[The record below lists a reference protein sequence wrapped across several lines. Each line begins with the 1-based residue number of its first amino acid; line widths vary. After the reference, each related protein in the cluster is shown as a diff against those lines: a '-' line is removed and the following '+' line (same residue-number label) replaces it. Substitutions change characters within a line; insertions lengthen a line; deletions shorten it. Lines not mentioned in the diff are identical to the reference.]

1 MPEIGY
7 NELTSKIC
15 EVLMDRDNRKFLK
28 KLSVCVAVIFVAVTA
43 VSLCVMNFTPLNR
56 LIGGYEE
63 QKLDLSRAYGANITY
78 NDDGTITLGEGYSEI
93 EFTGIDARVG
103 SIGFDIDFDGS
114 GKSGKVYVDFADSTG
129 SYYKTNIARLTL
141 EDELDNVM
149 TCSFSGE
156 VSSLRLEISLDN
168 YSSATLRGITLNQSI
183 SALHITETV
192 LIYLL
197 IAAAAAAVIYTVA
210 NPTGARRKFS
220 ENKVSCT
227 RIAAV
232 ITAAVMAFS
241 VYLTVTNMQKGWS
254 STHYSFTSQE
264 GDQISK
270 ELVDAFEHHQV
281 SLLEEPSEELL
292 SLDNPYEYARR
303 EVEVTQENF
312 LWDHCLYN
320 GKYYSYYG
328 IGPVLALFLPYHLIT
343 GYYFPSGWATL
354 IFSLVGIIFLTK
366 IYLAVIEKKF
376 RELPTNTVLAGLIT
390 LQMSSGIMF
399 SAARPKFYELAIA
412 GGFMCLTVGAYLLMT
427 SNILWDGKISYVRLG
442 FASFFL
448 GYAVMCRPTLAV
460 YCIAAL
466 FFFAGGLKK
475 ALDGLEKKQ
484 KTRTF
489 FKYAAVALVPL
500 GVIALGQMVYNY
512 LRFDNPLDFGIQYS
526 LTINDFINS
535 EFHWKYV
542 LINMYAYL
550 LNMPYFTPKTFT
562 HLASSVERFGLNGY
576 MFIDDAG
583 KNLISVG
590 IIYRA
595 LPIFSYLFAGKALNR
610 VEKKKRLL
618 PMLLIG
624 VTCILMPLAIIFSSW
639 ESGYAVRYNADFSW
653 QMVIGALVVAFTLYK
668 SIKSESTKKLVNLI
682 FTVSTVACIYVNM
695 AQLVSFVSVESTFWT
710 NLWR

>member
-1 MPEIGY
+1 
-7 NELTSKIC
+7 
-15 EVLMDRDNRKFLK
+15 MDRENRKFLK
-28 KLSVCVAVIFVAVTA
+28 KLSICIAVLFVIVTS
-43 VSLCVMNFTPLNR
+43 VSLCVMNFTPINR
-56 LIGGYEE
+56 LLGGYEE
-63 QKLDLSRAYGANITY
+63 QKLDLSSADGANTTY

-103 SIGFDIDFDGS
+103 SIGFDVDFVGTTLS
-114 GKSGKVYVDFADSTG
+114 EGTVSVDFADSTS
-129 SYYKTNIARLTL
+129 SYYRKNMVKGKLYRTTFAAEKFGGDTACI
-141 EDELDNVM
+141 M
-149 TCSFSGE
+149 TCNFSGE
-156 VSSLRLEISLDN
+156 VSKLKFTVFIDSGDGAILK
-168 YSSATLRGITLNQSI
+168 GITLNKAI
-183 SALHITETV
+183 SPLQMAITIFIHLVVALAAEII
-192 LIYLL
+192 IY
-197 IAAAAAAVIYTVA
+197 IIA
-210 NPTGARRKFS
+210 NPVGARKKFS
-220 ENKVSCT
+220 ENRVGCA
-227 RIAAV
+227 RVAAF
-232 ITAAVMAFS
+232 ITAAAMVFT
-241 VYLTVTNMQKGWS
+241 VCLTVTNVMKGWPDS
-254 STHYSFTSQE
+254 FYSFTSQG

-270 ELVDAFEHHQV
+270 GLVDAFEHHQV
-281 SLLEEPSEELL
+281 NLLEEPSEDLL
-292 SLDNPYEYARR
+292 KLDNPYEYVKRDA
-303 EVEVTQENF
+303 EVGSGNF
-312 LWDHCLYN
+312 LWDHCFYN

-354 IFSLVGIIFLTK
+354 MFSLIGILFLTK

-376 RELPTNTVLAGLIT
+376 RDLPTNTVTAGLIT
-390 LQMSSGIMF
+390 LQLSSGIMF
-399 SAARPKFYELAIA
+399 SAARPTFYELAIA
-412 GGFMCLTVGAYLLMT
+412 SGFMCVAIGAYLLMT

-448 GYAVMCRPTLAV
+448 GYAVLCRPTLAV

-475 ALDGLEKKQ
+475 ALDGLEKRQ

-500 GVIALGQMVYNY
+500 GIIALGQMTYNY

-526 LTINDFINS
+526 LTINDFTRA

-550 LNMPYFTPKTFT
+550 FNMPHFTPRKFT
-562 HLASSVERFGLNGY
+562 YLASSVERFGINGY
-576 MFIDDAG
+576 MFFDEGG

-595 LPIFSYLFAGKALNR
+595 LPIFAYLFSGKALKR
-610 VEKKKRLL
+610 VEKKKRIL
-618 PMLLIG
+618 PALLIG
-624 VTCILMPLAIIFSSW
+624 VTCILMPLVIIFSSW

-668 SIKSESTKKLVNLI
+668 SIKSESTKKLVDLI
-682 FTVSTVACIYVNM
+682 FTFSTVVCVYVNI
-695 AQLVSFVSVESTFWT
+695 AQLILFTGIEEIVFWT

>member
-1 MPEIGY
+1 
-7 NELTSKIC
+7 
-15 EVLMDRDNRKFLK
+15 MDRENRKFLK
-28 KLSVCVAVIFVAVTA
+28 KLSICIVVLFVIVTS
-43 VSLCVMNFTPLNR
+43 VNLCVMNFTPINR
-56 LIGGYEE
+56 LLGGYKE
-63 QKLDLSRAYGANITY
+63 QKLDLSRADGANITY
-78 NDDGTITLGEGYSEI
+78 NDDGTITLGEGYAEL

-103 SIGFDIDFDGS
+103 SIGFDIDFGDS
-114 GKSGKVYVDFADSTG
+114 TKAGKVCADFADATS
-129 SYYKTNIARLTL
+129 SYYRKNLTRLTIGKNF
-141 EDELDNVM
+141 DNVM
-149 TCSFSGE
+149 VCNFSGD
-156 VSSLRLEISLDN
+156 VSRLRFEISLDD
-168 YSSATLRGITLNQSI
+168 YQSATLKGITLNQSI
-183 SALHITETV
+183 SPMHIAEIVGLWFLVALGLTI
-192 LIYLL
+192 LIYM
-197 IAAAAAAVIYTVA
+197 IA
-210 NPTGARRKFS
+210 NPIGARKKFS
-220 ENKVSCT
+220 ENRVGCA
-227 RIAAV
+227 RVAAF
-232 ITAAVMAFS
+232 ITAAAMVFT
-241 VYLTVTNMQKGWS
+241 VCLTVTNVMKGWS
-254 STHYSFTSQE
+254 NTYYSFTSQE
-264 GDQISK
+264 GNQISK

-281 SLLEEPSEELL
+281 NLLEEPSEELL
-292 SLDNPYEYARR
+292 KLDNPYEYVKRDA
-303 EVEVTQENF
+303 EVGSGNF
-312 LWDHCLYN
+312 LWDHCFYN

-354 IFSLVGIIFLTK
+354 MFSLIGILFLTK
-366 IYLAVIEKKF
+366 IYLAVIDKKF
-376 RELPTNTVLAGLIT
+376 RDLPTNTVTAGLIT
-390 LQMSSGIMF
+390 LQLSSGIMF
-399 SAARPKFYELAIA
+399 SAARPLFYELAIA
-412 GGFMCLTVGAYLLMT
+412 SGFMCVAIGAYLLMT

-448 GYAVMCRPTLAV
+448 GYAVLCRPTLAV

-526 LTINDFINS
+526 LTINDFTHS

-550 LNMPYFTPKTFT
+550 LNMPHFTPKTFT
-562 HLASSVERFGLNGY
+562 HLASSAERFGLNGY
-576 MFIDDAG
+576 MFFDDAG

-595 LPIFSYLFAGKALNR
+595 LPMFAYLFSGKALQR
-610 VEKKKRLL
+610 VEKKRRVL
-618 PMLLIG
+618 PILLIG

-653 QMVIGALVVAFTLYK
+653 QMVIGALVIAFTLYK
-668 SIKSESTKKLVNLI
+668 SIKSESTKKLVDLI

-695 AQLVSFVSVESTFWT
+695 AQLISFTGVEGAFWM

>member
-1 MPEIGY
+1 
-7 NELTSKIC
+7 
-15 EVLMDRDNRKFLK
+15 MDRENRKFLK
-28 KLSVCVAVIFVAVTA
+28 KLSICIAVLFVIVTS
-43 VSLCVMNFTPLNR
+43 VSLCVMNFTPINR
-56 LIGGYEE
+56 LLGGYEE
-63 QKLDLSRAYGANITY
+63 QKLDLSRADGANITY

-103 SIGFDIDFDGS
+103 SIGFDVDFVGTTLS
-114 GKSGKVYVDFADSTG
+114 EGTVSVDFADSTS
-129 SYYKTNIARLTL
+129 SYYRKNMVKGKLYRTTFAAEKFGGDTACI
-141 EDELDNVM
+141 M
-149 TCSFSGE
+149 TCNFSGE
-156 VSSLRLEISLDN
+156 VSKLKFTVFIDSGDGAILK
-168 YSSATLRGITLNQSI
+168 GITLNKAI
-183 SALHITETV
+183 SPLQIAIKIFIHLVVALAAEII
-192 LIYLL
+192 IYM
-197 IAAAAAAVIYTVA
+197 IA
-210 NPTGARRKFS
+210 NPVGARKKFS
-220 ENKVSCT
+220 ENRVGCA
-227 RIAAV
+227 RVAAF
-232 ITAAVMAFS
+232 ITAAAMVFT
-241 VYLTVTNMQKGWS
+241 VCLTVTNVMKGWS
-254 STHYSFTSQE
+254 DSFYSFTSQG

-281 SLLEEPSEELL
+281 NLLEEPSEDLL
-292 SLDNPYEYARR
+292 KLDNPYEYVKRDA
-303 EVEVTQENF
+303 EVGSGNF
-312 LWDHCLYN
+312 LWDHCFYN

-354 IFSLVGIIFLTK
+354 MFSLIGILFLTK

-376 RELPTNTVLAGLIT
+376 RDLPTNTVTAGLIT
-390 LQMSSGIMF
+390 LQLSSGIMF
-399 SAARPKFYELAIA
+399 SAARPTFYELAIA
-412 GGFMCLTVGAYLLMT
+412 SGFMCVAIGAYLLMT

-448 GYAVMCRPTLAV
+448 GYAVLCRPTLAV

-475 ALDGLEKKQ
+475 ALDGLEKRQ

-500 GVIALGQMVYNY
+500 GIIALGQMTYNY

-526 LTINDFINS
+526 LTINDFTRA

-550 LNMPYFTPKTFT
+550 FNMPHFTPRKFT
-562 HLASSVERFGLNGY
+562 YLASSAERFGINGY
-576 MFIDDAG
+576 TFFDDAG
-583 KNLISVG
+583 KNLVSVG

-595 LPIFSYLFAGKALNR
+595 LPIFAYLFSGKALKR
-610 VEKKKRLL
+610 VEKKKRIL
-618 PMLLIG
+618 PALLIG
-624 VTCILMPLAIIFSSW
+624 VTCILMPLVIIFSSW

-668 SIKSESTKKLVNLI
+668 SIKSESTKKLVDLI
-682 FTVSTVACIYVNM
+682 FTFSTVVCVYVNI
-695 AQLVSFVSVESTFWT
+695 AQLILFTGIEEIVFWT